1 MHRPGIRGA
10 ILWGACLLML
20 GGLQGCAH
28 YSTSGGM
35 IGGIRSVA
43 FPVAENETAEFGIGE
58 QLSERI
64 TDAFTRDGQLRVIDE
79 ESADAVMYLR
89 IQKLD
94 DLPFTY
100 TAAEVTEQYRFR
112 VYIDADLV
120 RTADA
125 EKLLELESLEG
136 WGTYDATLPDEEGRT
151 VAVEGALDM
160 VIEEV
165 VDRTT
170 SSW

>member
-1 MHRPGIRGA
+1 MRRLKISRALG
-10 ILWGACLLML
+10 WLLML
-20 GGLQGCAH
+20 VGLSGWQGCAH

-64 TDAFTRDGQLRVIDE
+64 TEAFTDDGRLRVIDE
-79 ESADAVMYLR
+79 ESADAMMYLTIR
-89 IQKLD
+89 RLD

-100 TAAEVTEQYRFR
+100 TASEVTEQYRFR
-112 VYIDADLV
+112 IYIDAELV
-120 RTADA
+120 RTADM
-125 EKLLELESLEG
+125 EKLLELEELEG
-136 WGTYDATLPDEEGRT
+136 WGTYDAALPDEEGREL
-151 VAVEGALDM
+151 AVEGALDM